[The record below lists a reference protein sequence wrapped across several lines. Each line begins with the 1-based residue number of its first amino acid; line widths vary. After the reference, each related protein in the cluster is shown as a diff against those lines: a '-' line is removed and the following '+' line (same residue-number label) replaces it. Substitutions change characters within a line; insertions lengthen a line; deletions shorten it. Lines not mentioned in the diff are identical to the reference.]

1 MTLEDLEYELRGR
14 IIEKNWEVDDVFPAD
29 DFFLL
34 QLRGFY
40 KRKEL
45 KYTDLLELDTYTFLE
60 FFLFDVVFLKK
71 DYLVSFHLE

>member
-1 MTLEDLEYELRGR
+1 MTLEDLEHELRGR

-45 KYTDLLELDTYTFLE
+45 KYTDLL
-60 FFLFDVVFLKK
+60 DVGSKVRIVNGETWQECYEKLLK
-71 DYLVSFHLE
+71 EI